1 MDLWTQ
7 QGKERVRNIESII
20 DVHTLPC
27 ITKIA
32 TGNMPHGTENSA
44 RCSVMTKAGGMG
56 RWEGGSRGKEKI
68 CILIT
73 DSHYCTAGTNTTVE
87 SNYPPFEKK
96 NGLINFHDAPKTLKR
111 AKKLKCKFLM

>member
-1 MDLWTQ
+1 MHNKDSYW
-7 QGKERVRNIESII
+7 E
-20 DVHTLPC
+20 H
-27 ITKIA
+27 A
-32 TGNMPHGTENSA
+32 TRHRELS
-44 RCSVMTKAGGMG
+44 SVLCDDQG
-56 RWEGGSRGKEKI
+56 RWDGEVGGRIKREGKI